1 MGSNIP
7 ADEVVSE
14 RRGPIEIWRLSRP
27 DRMNALSRVT
37 VVQLDAIVTR
47 AAMDPALRA
56 VIVTGEGARA
66 FCAGADLRER
76 MAMDEDDVRAFL
88 AALGGVL
95 DRIDAFPRPV
105 IAAINGVALGGG
117 LELALACDLRVIA
130 SAAELGLPETTIGV
144 IPGAGGTQ
152 RLPRAI
158 GEARAKEMILLG
170 RRMRAPEALACGLVQ
185 RSADDAVSAALALAE
200 ELAAGAPIALSAALE
215 SIERG
220 RDVPLLEALAL
231 ERRCYERT
239 LLSADRREALDAFAH
254 KRKPSFSGR

>member
-1 MGSNIP
+1 MGSSIP

-14 RRGPIEIWRLSRP
+14 RRGSVEIWRLSRP
-27 DRMNALSRVT
+27 DRMNALSRMT
-37 VVQLDAIVTR
+37 VAQLDAIVAR
-47 AAMDPALRA
+47 AAADPDLRA

-76 MAMDEDDVRAFL
+76 TTMSDDDVRGFL
-88 AALGGVL
+88 AALSGAF

-117 LELALACDLRVIA
+117 LELALACDLRVMS

-185 RSADDAVSAALALAE
+185 RSADDAMTAALALAE

-215 SIERG
+215 AIERG
-220 RDVPLLEALAL
+220 RDLPLADALAL

-239 LLSADRREALDAFAH
+239 LVSADRREALDAFTH
-254 KRKPSFSGR
+254 KRKPSFRGR

>member
-1 MGSNIP
+1 MGSNMP
-7 ADEVVSE
+7 ADEVVTE

-27 DRMNALSRVT
+27 DRMNALSRALVA
-37 VVQLDAIVTR
+37 QLDAIVVR
-47 AAMDPALRA
+47 GAADPDLRA
-56 VIVTGEGARA
+56 VIVTGEGRA

-76 MAMDEDDVRAFL
+76 TTLSDDDVRAFL
-88 AALGGVL
+88 AALSGVV

-105 IAAINGVALGGG
+105 VAAINGVALGGG
-117 LELALACDLRVIA
+117 LELALACDLRVM
-130 SAAELGLPETTIGV
+130 SNAAELGLPETTIGV

-185 RSADDAVSAALALAE
+185 RSADDAVAAALALGE
-200 ELAAGAPIALSAALE
+200 QLAAGAPIALSAALE

-220 RDVPLLEALAL
+220 RDLPLGDALAH

-239 LLSADRREALDAFAH
+239 LVSEDRREALEAFAH
-254 KRKPSFSGR
+254 KRKPRFRGR